1 MRAFVDANLIIY
13 LNTLREPEAKG
24 KYRSFYEEMLNE
36 HRCFTNAQVLDEAL
50 FISKRKYGF
59 DYADTIKMIDE
70 QVLPFVEVLPITI
83 KEYRKMTEL
92 LVEGGI
98 KPSDSTHLSSM
109 LLNDIRL
116 LISEDSGFD
125 SFKNIQRVWLKVE

>member
-1 MRAFVDANLIIY
+1 
-13 LNTLREPEAKG
+13 
-24 KYRSFYEEMLNE
+24 MLNE
-36 HRCFTNAQVLDEAL
+36 HNCFTNALVLDEVL

-59 DYADTIKMIDE
+59 DYADTIKMIDG
-70 QVLPFVEVLPITI
+70 QVLPFIEVLPITL

-98 KPSDSTHLSSM
+98 KPSDSIHLSSM

-125 SFKNIQRVWLKVE
+125 SFKNIQRIWLNRP